1 LTAFGKQEIEIINSK
16 LSLEELYEFV
26 ANIATYV
33 IDSDVTLKSGQTLGY
48 TEDQKVKITSSKGVF
63 VDGESLKLDL

>member
-1 LTAFGKQEIEIINSK
+1 MTAFGKQEIEIINSK

-63 VDGESLKLDL
+63 VDGESLKLVL